1 MNITPRSLFN
11 VILKIFGLFFL
22 REIINTIPESFLT
35 FVRFFSASEI
45 SPSVGVLVVE
55 LIILTFYTLLVMQ
68 LMLRTNK
75 IIDILKLDQGFSEDE
90 FSFEE
95 RQQNKITLTK
105 EEVLNIA
112 LIILGGLILV
122 NEIPDFLRMFYLYVD
137 EKKSFYGATAP
148 SISNMVA
155 SFAKVLLGLLILGE
169 RKRIL
174 AFFENKKLEDQ
185 ATDV

>member
-1 MNITPRSLFN
+1 
-11 VILKIFGLFFL
+11 
-22 REIINTIPESFLT
+22 
-35 FVRFFSASEI
+35 
-45 SPSVGVLVVE
+45 
-55 LIILTFYTLLVMQ
+55 
-68 LMLRTNK
+68 MLRTNK
-75 IIDILKLDQGFSEDE
+75 IIDILKLDQGFFEDE

-105 EEVLNIA
+105 EEVLKIA
-112 LIILGGLILV
+112 LIILGGVILV
-122 NEIPDFLRMFYLYVD
+122 DEIPDFCKMFYLYID

-174 AFFENKKLEDQ
+174 TFFENKKFEDQ
-185 ATDV
+185 ANDV